1 LVWGESDS
9 PDSWTLHFV
18 MTDIAFTVQDGRA
31 RCTLRPMGMTFKGLG
46 TGNWMH
52 ERDRFWA
59 LKLEIN
65 KYHAEFCGPVGVAHG
80 PRHPRSGIG
89 RAD

>member
-1 LVWGESDS
+1 
-9 PDSWTLHFV
+9 
-18 MTDIAFTVQDGRA
+18 
-31 RCTLRPMGMTFKGLG
+31 MGMTFKGLG